1 MACMNRSTK
10 FVDQTL
16 RKFFYWL
23 GSNIGQR
30 PGYFIIVPILLTAV
44 ATSGFQQMN
53 YNYDPEYLFSPQNG
67 EAKQERSVVE
77 HFFPTNF
84 SDFKASRITRPG
96 KFGRV
101 IVAAKDGGSMLRS
114 ELWNQIL
121 YLDQVIFNV
130 SVLHEGNKL
139 DYPTLCAQW
148 NTYCYDNEI
157 LRMANLMPEIEAGE
171 VKMTY
176 PLFFDPLTFES
187 YILPIFFGGTV
198 LNDDNITVQSVSA
211 VGLSYFLDVSEEW
224 QITVGDQWERQF
236 LHDVEMYESLYPD
249 LKVGM
254 FVSNTPAWE
263 MEQVCRRTTFLLFL
277 QTQIIKIMLIKSIFG
292 IYVFAIGYT

>member
-84 SDFKASRITRPG
+84 S
-96 KFGRV
+96 
-101 IVAAKDGGSMLRS
+101 KD
-114 ELWNQIL
+114 N
-121 YLDQVIFNV
+121 
-130 SVLHEGNKL
+130 
-139 DYPTLCAQW
+139 
-148 NTYCYDNEI
+148 
-157 LRMANLMPEIEAGE
+157 
-171 VKMTY
+171 
-176 PLFFDPLTFES
+176 
-187 YILPIFFGGTV
+187 
-198 LNDDNITVQSVSA
+198 
-211 VGLSYFLDVSEEW
+211 
-224 QITVGDQWERQF
+224 
-236 LHDVEMYESLYPD
+236 
-249 LKVGM
+249 
-254 FVSNTPAWE
+254 
-263 MEQVCRRTTFLLFL
+263 LFL
-277 QTQIIKIMLIKSIFG
+277 
-292 IYVFAIGYT
+292 V